1 MDSGARYSLKQR
13 LLLGLLGVVAVV
25 WLATAAYSYFDAA
38 HEINELLDA
47 HLAQS
52 ASLIVAQVG
61 HDLEE
66 IDLEH
71 APKTDKRA
79 RRVAFQ
85 IWERGTILRLH
96 SADAPSSLLSGRKEG
111 YSNATI
117 DGKTWRVFS
126 TWDAK
131 RRFLVQIAERD
142 DARREIAAGIATNL
156 LLPLLFALPV
166 LALFVWLSIGR
177 AVKPLNRLGQEVERR
192 KADDLRPFAPED
204 APREVVPLV
213 RSLNALFE
221 RVGHLIENERR
232 FTADAAHE
240 LRTPLAALKTQ
251 AQVAKGARDDGARQ
265 HALDGVI
272 EGCDRAARLVDQ
284 LLTLARL
291 EPDAARPVEQ
301 CELVGV
307 AREVIAELAPFALAK
322 EVDIELRRSE
332 PVSVEGHREL
342 LCVLLRNLVDN
353 AVRYSPHRSGVNVD
367 VLSSDEGAAISVTD
381 EGPGVAPD
389 ERPRLGQRF
398 FRVLGTGQGGSGLGL
413 SIARRIAEMHSARLR
428 FEEGDNGKGL
438 RVIVE
443 FPSAAAISHGGKSPR
458 YRRGVL

>member
-1 MDSGARYSLKQR
+1 MDSGGGYSLKQR
-13 LLLGLLGVVAVV
+13 LLVGVLAGVALV
-25 WLATAAYSYFDAA
+25 WLATAGYSYFDAR

-61 HDLEE
+61 DDLEE
-66 IDLEH
+66 IELEH

-85 IWERGTILRLH
+85 IWERGSVLRLH
-96 SADAPSSLLSGRKEG
+96 SEDAPSSRLARREEG

-117 DGKTWRVFS
+117 DGRSWRVFS
-126 TWDAK
+126 TWDAR

-142 DARREIAAGIATNL
+142 ETRREIAAGIAANL
-156 LLPLLFALPV
+156 LLPLVFALPV

-177 AVKPLNRLGQEVERR
+177 ALLPVNRLGQDVERR
-192 KADDLRPFAPED
+192 RADDLRPFASEA

-221 RVGHLIENERR
+221 RVGRLIETERR

-251 AQVAKGARDDGARQ
+251 AQVAKGASDDARRQ

-272 EGCDRAARLVDQ
+272 EGCERATRLVEQ

-291 EPDAARPVEQ
+291 EPHAARPSGT
-301 CELVGV
+301 CELAGL
-307 AREVIAELAPFALAK
+307 AREVIADLAPFALTK
-322 EVDIELRRSE
+322 HVDIELRRSQ
-332 PVSVEGHREL
+332 PVSVEGHPEL
-342 LCVLLRNLVDN
+342 LSVLLRNLVDN
-353 AVRYSPHRSGVNVD
+353 AVRYSIRGSSVKVD
-367 VLSSDEGAAISVTD
+367 VVAGGNGATIIVID
-381 EGPGVAPD
+381 EGPGVAPE
-389 ERPRLGQRF
+389 ERARLGERF
-398 FRVLGTGQGGSGLGL
+398 YRILGTGQTGSGLGL
-413 SIARRIAEMHSARLR
+413 SIVRRIADIHSARLR
-428 FEEGDNGKGL
+428 FEEGDNAKGL

-443 FPSAAAISHGGKSPR
+443 FRNAVAA
-458 YRRGVL
+458 

>member
-1 MDSGARYSLKQR
+1 MDSGAAYSLKRR
-13 LLLGLLGVVAVV
+13 LLLGLLAVVAVV
-25 WLATAAYSYFDAA
+25 WLATAAYSYFDAT

-96 SADAPSSLLSGRKEG
+96 SSDAPSSPFSRRQEG
-111 YSNATI
+111 YSNATFG
-117 DGKTWRVFS
+117 GKSWRVFS

-142 DARREIAAGIATNL
+142 EARREIAAGIATNL
-156 LLPLLFALPV
+156 LFPLLFALPV
-166 LALFVWLSIGR
+166 LALFVWLSIDR
-177 AVKPLNRLGQEVERR
+177 AVSPLNRLGQEAERR
-192 KADDLRPFAPED
+192 KAGDLRPFAPER

-221 RVGHLIENERR
+221 RVRRLLENERR

-240 LRTPLAALKTQ
+240 LRTPLAAVKTQ
-251 AQVAKGARDDGARQ
+251 AQVARGAFDDRARQ

-291 EPDAARPVEQ
+291 EPDPAQPAKHL
-301 CELVGV
+301 ELVDL
-307 AREVIAELAPFALAK
+307 AREVIAELAPLALAK
-322 EVDIELRRSE
+322 DVDIELRG
-332 PVSVEGHREL
+332 PGPASVKGHREL
-342 LCVLLRNLVDN
+342 LSVLLRNLVEN
-353 AVRYSPHRSGVNVD
+353 AVRYSPHGSSVNVD
-367 VLSSDEGAAISVTD
+367 VVSSDEGATLSVMD
-381 EGPGVAPD
+381 EGPGVTPD
-389 ERPRLGQRF
+389 ERARLGQRF
-398 FRVLGTGQGGSGLGL
+398 YRVLGTGQSGSGLGL
-413 SIARRIAEMHSARLR
+413 SIVRRIAEMHSARLR
-428 FEEGDNGKGL
+428 FEEGDGKGL
-438 RVIVE
+438 RVVVA
-443 FPSAAAISHGGKSPR
+443 FPAP
-458 YRRGVL
+458 

>member
-1 MDSGARYSLKQR
+1 MDNGRSYSLKQR
-13 LLLGLLGVVAVV
+13 LLAGLLAVVAAV
-25 WLATAAYSYFDAA
+25 WLATAAYSYFDAR

-52 ASLIVAQVG
+52 ASLLIAQVG

-71 APKTDKRA
+71 APKTDRRA

-85 IWERGTILRLH
+85 IWERGSVLRLH
-96 SADAPSSLLSGRKEG
+96 SADAPSSRLARREEG

-117 DGKTWRVFS
+117 DGKSFRVFS

-142 DARREIAAGIATNL
+142 EARREIAAGIATNL
-156 LLPLLFALPV
+156 LFPLLFALPV
-166 LALFVWLSIGR
+166 LALFVWLSVGR
-177 AVKPLNRLGQEVERR
+177 AVTPLNRLGQEVERR
-192 KADDLRPFAPED
+192 KARDLRPFSPEG
-204 APREVVPLV
+204 APREVIPLV

-221 RVGHLIENERR
+221 RVGRLLENERR

-251 AQVAKGARDDGARQ
+251 AQVAKGASDDAARQ

-272 EGCDRAARLVDQ
+272 EGCDRATRLVGQ

-291 EPDAARPVEQ
+291 EPDSGRPAGQ
-301 CELVGV
+301 CELVGL
-307 AREVIAELAPFALAK
+307 ASEVIAELAPFALARG
-322 EVDIELRRSE
+322 VDIELRRFE

-342 LCVLLRNLVDN
+342 LSVLLRNLVDN
-353 AVRYSPHRSGVNVD
+353 AVRYSPRGRSVNVE
-367 VLSSDEGAAISVTD
+367 VLSSGEGATISVTD
-381 EGPGVAPD
+381 EGPGVAPE
-389 ERPRLGQRF
+389 ERTRLGQRF
-398 FRVLGTGQGGSGLGL
+398 YRVLGTGQSGSGLGL
-413 SIARRIAEMHSARLR
+413 SIARRVAEMHSARLR
-428 FEEGDNGKGL
+428 FEEGGNGKGL
-438 RVIVE
+438 RVVVE
-443 FPSAAAISHGGKSPR
+443 FHSAAK
-458 YRRGVL
+458 

>member
-1 MDSGARYSLKQR
+1 MDSSAPYSLKRR
-13 LLLGLLGVVAVV
+13 LLLGLLSVVAVV
-25 WLATAAYSYFDAA
+25 WLATAAYSYFDAT

-85 IWERGTILRLH
+85 IWERGSILRLH
-96 SADAPSSLLSGRKEG
+96 SSDAPSYLLSRREEG

-117 DGKTWRVFS
+117 EGKRWRVFS
-126 TWDAK
+126 TWDGE
-131 RRFLVQIAERD
+131 RRYLVQIAERD
-142 DARREIAAGIATNL
+142 EARREIAAGIATNL

-177 AVKPLNRLGQEVERR
+177 AVLPLNRLGQDVERR
-192 KADDLRPFAPED
+192 KAGDLRPLAPEG

-221 RVGHLIENERR
+221 RVGRLIENERR

-240 LRTPLAALKTQ
+240 LRTPLAAVKTQ
-251 AQVAKGARDDGARQ
+251 AQVARGAFDDRARQ
-265 HALDGVI
+265 HALDGVV
-272 EGCDRAARLVDQ
+272 EGCDRATRLVDQ

-291 EPDAARPVEQ
+291 EPDPAQPAKPL
-301 CELVGV
+301 ELVDL
-307 AREVIAELAPFALAK
+307 AREVIAELAPLALAK
-322 EVDIELRRSE
+322 DVDIELRL
-332 PVSVEGHREL
+332 PGHASVKGHREL
-342 LCVLLRNLVDN
+342 LSVLLRNLVDN
-353 AVRYSPHRSGVNVD
+353 AVRYGPHGSSVHVD
-367 VLSSDEGAAISVTD
+367 IVSSDEGATLSVTD

-389 ERPRLGQRF
+389 ERARLGQRF
-398 FRVLGTGQGGSGLGL
+398 YRVLGTGQSGSGLGL
-413 SIARRIAEMHSARLR
+413 SIVRRIAEMHSARLR
-428 FEEGDNGKGL
+428 FEEGDGKGL
-438 RVIVE
+438 RVVIE
-443 FPSAAAISHGGKSPR
+443 FPAP
-458 YRRGVL
+458 

>member
-1 MDSGARYSLKQR
+1 MDNGRSYSLKQR
-13 LLLGLLGVVAVV
+13 LLLGLLAVVAAV
-25 WLATAAYSYFDAA
+25 WLATAAYSYFDAR

-52 ASLIVAQVG
+52 ASLIIAQVG

-71 APKTDKRA
+71 APKTDRRA

-85 IWERGTILRLH
+85 IWERGTVLRLH
-96 SADAPSSLLSGRKEG
+96 SADAPSSRLARREQG

-117 DGKTWRVFS
+117 DGKSFRVFS

-131 RRFLVQIAERD
+131 RKFLVQIAERD
-142 DARREIAAGIATNL
+142 EARREIAAGIATNL

-177 AVKPLNRLGQEVERR
+177 AVEPLNRLGQEVERR
-192 KADDLRPFAPED
+192 KADDLHPFSREG
-204 APREVVPLV
+204 APREVIPLV

-221 RVGHLIENERR
+221 RVGRLLENERR

-251 AQVAKGARDDGARQ
+251 AQVAKGASDDAARQ

-272 EGCDRAARLVDQ
+272 EGCDRATRLVNQ

-291 EPDAARPVEQ
+291 EPDADRPAALCDLIALARPV
-301 CELVGV
+301 V
-307 AREVIAELAPFALAK
+307 AELAPFALAK
-322 EVDIELRRSE
+322 NVEVELQGPE
-332 PVSVEGHREL
+332 AVSVEGFPDL
-342 LCVLLRNLVDN
+342 LSVLLRNLVDN
-353 AVRYSPHRSGVNVD
+353 AIRYSPHGSSVSVD
-367 VLSSDEGAAISVTD
+367 IARTGDTARISVSD
-381 EGPGVAPD
+381 QGPGIAPD
-389 ERPRLGQRF
+389 ERARIGQRF
-398 FRVLGTGQGGSGLGL
+398 YRVLGTGETGSGLGL
-413 SIARRIAEMHSARLR
+413 SIVRRIVEIHGARLA
-428 FEEGDNGKGL
+428 FEEGENGKGL
-438 RVIVE
+438 QVMVE
-443 FPSAAAISHGGKSPR
+443 FPARAPGWPAVQSCLLAAV
-458 YRRGVL
+458 VL

>member
-1 MDSGARYSLKQR
+1 MDSGAPYSLKQR
-13 LLLGLLGVVAVV
+13 LLLGLLAVVAAI
-25 WLATAAYSYFDAA
+25 WLATAAYSYFDAT
-38 HEINELLDA
+38 HEIDELLDA

-79 RRVAFQ
+79 RHVAFQ
-85 IWERGTILRLH
+85 VWERGTVLRLH
-96 SADAPSSLLSGRKEG
+96 SAGAPSSRLSRRDEG

-117 DGKTWRVFS
+117 KEESWRVFS

-142 DARREIAAGIATNL
+142 EARREIAAGIATNL

-177 AVKPLNRLGQEVERR
+177 AVLPLNRLGQEVERR
-192 KADDLRPFAPED
+192 KAGDLRPFAPEG

-213 RSLNALFE
+213 RGLNALFE
-221 RVGHLIENERR
+221 RVGRLIENERR

-251 AQVAKGARDDGARQ
+251 AQVARGAFDDGARQ

-272 EGCDRAARLVDQ
+272 EGCDRATRLVDQ

-291 EPDAARPVEQ
+291 EPDAARPAGQ
-301 CELVGV
+301 CELVAL
-307 AREVIAELAPFALAK
+307 AREVIAELAPFAFAK
-322 EVDIELRRSE
+322 DVDIELRRSE
-332 PVSVEGHREL
+332 PVAVKGHREL
-342 LCVLLRNLVDN
+342 LSVLLRNLVDN
-353 AVRYSPHRSGVNVD
+353 AVRYSPHGSRVNVD
-367 VLSSDEGAAISVTD
+367 VLSSGEGATISVAD

-389 ERPRLGQRF
+389 ERARLGQRF
-398 FRVLGTGQGGSGLGL
+398 YRVLGTGQSGSGLGL
-413 SIARRIAEMHSARLR
+413 SIARRVAEMHSARLR
-428 FEEGDNGKGL
+428 FEDGDNGRGL
-438 RVIVE
+438 RVVVE
-443 FPSAAAISHGGKSPR
+443 FPGTVGT
-458 YRRGVL
+458 

>member
-1 MDSGARYSLKQR
+1 MDSGAPYSLKRR
-13 LLLGLLGVVAVV
+13 LLLGLLAVVALV
-25 WLATAAYSYFDAA
+25 WLATAAYSYFDAT

-96 SADAPSSLLSGRKEG
+96 SSDAPSAPFSRRQEG
-111 YSNATI
+111 YSSATFG
-117 DGKTWRVFS
+117 GKSWRVFS

-142 DARREIAAGIATNL
+142 EARREIAAGIATNL
-156 LLPLLFALPV
+156 LFPLLFALPV

-177 AVKPLNRLGQEVERR
+177 AVLPLTRLGQETERR
-192 KADDLRPFAPED
+192 QAGDLRPFAPEG

-213 RSLNALFE
+213 RSLNALFG
-221 RVGHLIENERR
+221 RVGRLIENERR

-240 LRTPLAALKTQ
+240 LRTPLAAVKTQ
-251 AQVAKGARDDGARQ
+251 AQVARGAFDDRARQ

-272 EGCDRAARLVDQ
+272 EGCDRATRLVDQ

-291 EPDAARPVEQ
+291 EPDPAQAAKHL
-301 CELVGV
+301 ELVDL
-307 AREVIAELAPFALAK
+307 AREVIAELAPLALAK
-322 EVDIELRRSE
+322 DVEIELRGPGPA
-332 PVSVEGHREL
+332 PVKGHREL
-342 LCVLLRNLVDN
+342 LSVLLRNLVDN
-353 AVRYSPHRSGVNVD
+353 AVRYSPHGSSVNVD
-367 VLSSDEGAAISVTD
+367 VVSGDQGATLSVMD
-381 EGPGVAPD
+381 EGPGVTPD
-389 ERPRLGQRF
+389 ERARLGQRF
-398 FRVLGTGQGGSGLGL
+398 YRVLGTGQSGSGLGL
-413 SIARRIAEMHSARLR
+413 SIVRRIAEMHSARLR
-428 FEEGDNGKGL
+428 FEEGDGKGL
-438 RVIVE
+438 RVVVE
-443 FPSAAAISHGGKSPR
+443 FPRTAAI
-458 YRRGVL
+458 

>member
-1 MDSGARYSLKQR
+1 MDSGASYSLKR
-13 LLLGLLGVVAVV
+13 HLLLGLLAVVAAV
-25 WLATAAYSYFDAA
+25 WLATAAYSYFDAR

-71 APKTDKRA
+71 APKTDKRS
-79 RRVAFQ
+79 RGVAFQ
-85 IWERGTILRLH
+85 IWERGRVLRLH
-96 SADAPSSLLSGRKEG
+96 SADAPSSRLARREEG

-117 DGKTWRVFS
+117 DGKSWRVFS
-126 TWDAK
+126 TWDAR

-142 DARREIAAGIATNL
+142 EARREIAAGIATNL

-177 AVKPLNRLGQEVERR
+177 AVKPLNRLGQDVEGR
-192 KADDLRPFAPED
+192 KADDLRPFSPGRAPK
-204 APREVVPLV
+204 EVIPLV
-213 RSLNALFE
+213 RSLNALFD
-221 RVGHLIENERR
+221 RVGRLIENERR

-251 AQVAKGARDDGARQ
+251 AQVAKGASDDGARQ

-272 EGCDRAARLVDQ
+272 EGCDRATRLVDQ

-291 EPDAARPVEQ
+291 EPDAARRAGP
-301 CELVGV
+301 CELAGL

-322 EVDIELRRSE
+322 DVDIELRRSE
-332 PVSVEGHREL
+332 AVCVEGHRDL
-342 LCVLLRNLVDN
+342 LSVLLRNLVDN
-353 AVRYSPHRSGVNVD
+353 AVRYSPHGSSVNVD
-367 VLSSDEGAAISVTD
+367 VLSSGEGATISVTD
-381 EGPGVAPD
+381 EGPGVALD
-389 ERPRLGQRF
+389 ERARLGQRF
-398 FRVLGTGQGGSGLGL
+398 YRVLGTGQTGSGLGL
-413 SIARRIAEMHSARLR
+413 SIVRRIAEMHSARLR
-428 FEEGDNGKGL
+428 FEEGDNRKGL
-438 RVIVE
+438 RVVVE
-443 FPSAAAISHGGKSPR
+443 FPRAADM
-458 YRRGVL
+458 

>member
-1 MDSGARYSLKQR
+1 MDNGRSYSLKQR
-13 LLLGLLGVVAVV
+13 LLLGLLAVVAAV
-25 WLATAAYSYFDAA
+25 WLATAAYSYFDAR

-52 ASLIVAQVG
+52 ASLIIAQVG

-71 APKTDKRA
+71 APKTDQRA

-85 IWERGTILRLH
+85 IWERGTVLRLH
-96 SADAPSSLLSGRKEG
+96 SADAPSSRLARREQG

-117 DGKTWRVFS
+117 DGKSFRVFS

-142 DARREIAAGIATNL
+142 EARREIAAGIATNL

-192 KADDLRPFAPED
+192 KADDVHPFSPEG
-204 APREVVPLV
+204 APREVIPLV
-213 RSLNALFE
+213 RSLNALFG
-221 RVGHLIENERR
+221 RVGRLLENERR

-251 AQVAKGARDDGARQ
+251 AQVAKGASDDAARQ

-272 EGCDRAARLVDQ
+272 EGCDRATRLVDQ

-291 EPDAARPVEQ
+291 EPDAARPAAQ
-301 CELVGV
+301 CELAGL

-322 EVDIELRRSE
+322 DVDIELRRSG
-332 PVSVEGHREL
+332 PISVEGHREL
-342 LCVLLRNLVDN
+342 LSVLLRNLVDN
-353 AVRYSPHRSGVNVD
+353 AVRYSPQGSTVNVD
-367 VLSSDEGAAISVTD
+367 VLSSGEGATISVTD
-381 EGPGVAPD
+381 EGPGVAPE
-389 ERPRLGQRF
+389 ERTRLGQRF
-398 FRVLGTGQGGSGLGL
+398 YRVLGTGQTGSGLGL

-428 FEEGDNGKGL
+428 FEEGGNGKGL

-443 FPSAAAISHGGKSPR
+443 FHRAARA
-458 YRRGVL
+458 

>member
-1 MDSGARYSLKQR
+1 MDSGRSYSLKRR
-13 LLLGLLGVVAVV
+13 LLVGLLAVVAAV
-25 WLATAAYSYFDAA
+25 WLATAAYSYFDAR
-38 HEINELLDA
+38 HEINQLLDA

-61 HDLEE
+61 HELGE

-96 SADAPSSLLSGRKEG
+96 SADAPSARLSRREEG

-117 DGKTWRVFS
+117 DGKSWRVFS
-126 TWDAK
+126 TWDAR

-142 DARREIAAGIATNL
+142 EARREIAAGMAINL
-156 LLPLLFALPV
+156 LLPLVFALPV
-166 LALFVWLSIGR
+166 LALFAWLSIGR
-177 AVKPLNRLGQEVERR
+177 AVRPLNRIGQEVEQR
-192 KADDLRPFAPED
+192 KAGDLRPFSPQG

-213 RSLNALFE
+213 RSLNMLFE
-221 RVGHLIENERR
+221 RLGRLVENERR

-251 AQVAKGARDDGARQ
+251 AQVAKGASDDAARQ

-272 EGCDRAARLVDQ
+272 EGCDRATRLVDQ

-291 EPDAARPVEQ
+291 EPDSARPAEQ
-301 CELVGV
+301 CELVGL

-322 EVDIELRRSE
+322 DVDVELRASAS
-332 PVSVEGHREL
+332 VSVVGHRQL
-342 LCVLLRNLVDN
+342 LYVLLRNLVDN
-353 AVRYSPHRSGVNVD
+353 AIRYSADGGGVKVNV
-367 VLSSDEGAAISVTD
+367 VSTGERATLSVID
-381 EGPGVAPD
+381 EGPGVATD
-389 ERPRLGQRF
+389 ERARLGQRF
-398 FRVLGTGQGGSGLGL
+398 YRVLGSTPSGSGLGL
-413 SIARRIAEMHSARLR
+413 SIVRRIAEMHSAVLR

-443 FPSAAAISHGGKSPR
+443 LPRAAAAA
-458 YRRGVL
+458 